1 LSNSLKQRPKWQK
14 KNIIDKM
21 FNAFKFNPRG
31 VAQFFEEFLENEKD
45 KQYMEKIYEKYSN
58 FIRE

>member
-1 LSNSLKQRPKWQK
+1 MAK